1 MKKRTAKN
9 LPAAP
14 YEPTPDEQAAVARYE
29 KRKKALPVLP
39 QMECKLTQT
48 GERSFD
54 AKIRMDHSHQPTA
67 YKMIAD
73 ALNSGSMPFV
83 YGWLKEASGL
93 GILKS
98 GTMNMD
104 QVNYAIAV
112 ATGIKPRDTIE
123 AMLALQ
129 MAAVHIASMNAA
141 ATLSASS
148 TAKGFATY
156 ENSLNKL
163 GRTFTTQM
171 EALKRYRSKGGNQR
185 IVVERVN
192 VSEGGQAIVGNVDRG
207 EVR

>member
-1 MKKRTAKN
+1 MKKQTAKN

-48 GERSFD
+48 GEKSFD

-112 ATGIKPRDTIE
+112 ATGIKPRD
-123 AMLALQ
+123 
-129 MAAVHIASMNAA
+129 H
-141 ATLSASS
+141 
-148 TAKGFATY
+148 
-156 ENSLNKL
+156 
-163 GRTFTTQM
+163 
-171 EALKRYRSKGGNQR
+171 
-185 IVVERVN
+185 
-192 VSEGGQAIVGNVDRG
+192 DRG
-207 EVR
+207 DACFADGCGSHGVDERSSNALGVLNCQRLRYIREQPEQAWTHLHDTDGSL